1 MRSFEG
7 GYRDEHRA
15 RRTYAAKQPNRV
27 LTGGRGKTPGFQQFE
42 PLRGP
47 SRIMLA
53 ALTLAGSGLWVMA
66 LVVLTI
72 TAGVASAISLALL
85 IAGVVFAL
93 ALLTLLVG
101 WQRKARRQR

>member
-1 MRSFEG
+1 MTST
-7 GYRDEHRA
+7 RA
-15 RRTYAAKQPNRV
+15 CRAYAAKQPNGV
-27 LTGGRGKTPGFQQFE
+27 LTAGRGRTPGFGQFE

-53 ALTLAGSGLWVMA
+53 VLTLAGSGLWVLA

-72 TAGVASAISLALL
+72 TAGAASAISLALL
-85 IAGVVFAL
+85 IAAVAFVL

>member
-1 MRSFEG
+1 MTST
-7 GYRDEHRA
+7 RA
-15 RRTYAAKQPNRV
+15 RRTYAAKEPNRV
-27 LTGGRGKTPGFQQFE
+27 LTGGRGTTPGFQRFE

-53 ALTLAGSGLWVMA
+53 ALTLAGSGLWVLA

-72 TAGVASAISLALL
+72 IAGAASAIWLALL
-85 IAGVVFAL
+85 ITAVAFAL

-101 WQRKARRQR
+101 WQRKARRRR